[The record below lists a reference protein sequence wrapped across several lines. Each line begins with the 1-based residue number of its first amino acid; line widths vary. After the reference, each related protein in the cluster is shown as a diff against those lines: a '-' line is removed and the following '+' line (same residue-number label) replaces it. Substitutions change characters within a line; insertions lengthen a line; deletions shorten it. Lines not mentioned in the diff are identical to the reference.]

1 MTNGK
6 LTLTALS
13 STHYVAILQHKEHAP
28 NNNMLVL
35 FLFHVT
41 IPLAHSIDRFLS
53 FGLATQKKSIGAI
66 FGVCLFVRHV
76 ICANAI
82 VVAVLIL
89 TSIHILYVNHTV
101 YSRANFVIEFNFVAW
116 V

>member
-41 IPLAHSIDRFLS
+41 IPSALSIDRFLS
-53 FGLATQKKSIGAI
+53 FDLATQKNPSA
-66 FGVCLFVRHV
+66 LYLEFVY
-76 ICANAI
+76 
-82 VVAVLIL
+82 
-89 TSIHILYVNHTV
+89 LYVMSYV
-101 YSRANFVIEFNFVAW
+101 QMLSLLLC
-116 V
+116 

>member
-41 IPLAHSIDRFLS
+41 IPSALSIDRFLS
-53 FGLATQKKSIGAI
+53 FDLATQKNPSA
-66 FGVCLFVRHV
+66 LYLEFVLYLYIMSYV
-76 ICANAI
+76 QILS
-82 VVAVLIL
+82 LIL
-89 TSIHILYVNHTV
+89 C
-101 YSRANFVIEFNFVAW
+101 
-116 V
+116 

>member
-1 MTNGK
+1 MNDQRK
-6 LTLTALS
+6 AHAHSSLLYTL
-13 STHYVAILQHKEHAP
+13 YVAILQHKEHAP

-82 VVAVLIL
+82 VVVVAV
-89 TSIHILYVNHTV
+89 
-101 YSRANFVIEFNFVAW
+101 
-116 V
+116 